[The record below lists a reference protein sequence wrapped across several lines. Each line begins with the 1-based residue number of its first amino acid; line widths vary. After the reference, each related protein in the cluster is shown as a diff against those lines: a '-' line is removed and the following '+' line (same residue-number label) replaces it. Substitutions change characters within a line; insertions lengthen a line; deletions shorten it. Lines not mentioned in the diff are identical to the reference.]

1 MNPAWKTRWCEAWP
15 DEGRL
20 YYFREYNEKRC
31 RGYIDCSRITIC
43 ESLR

>member
-1 MNPAWKTRWCEAWP
+1 MNRPEAALVGRP

-31 RGYIDCSRITIC
+31 RLRRLSRITIVKV
-43 ESLR
+43 